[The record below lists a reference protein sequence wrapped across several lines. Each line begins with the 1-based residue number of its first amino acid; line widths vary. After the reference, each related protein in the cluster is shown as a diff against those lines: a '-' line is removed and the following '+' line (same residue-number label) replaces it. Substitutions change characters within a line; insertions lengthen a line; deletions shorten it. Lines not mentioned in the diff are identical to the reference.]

1 MAVYL
6 ILIPFFL
13 TIMICILNGAN
24 DGTYLLLPLFSN
36 ESFFNKYGKGKL
48 FLILT
53 FIGEI
58 IGATFLGEIVL
69 KKIQYGFI
77 YLYNP
82 GLLQIVIISS
92 VILFVTLFIYL
103 ISSFLPFPVSLSH
116 TMIGGL
122 IGTGLFFKYNI
133 IIKNLISTIVVW
145 TITPLVALLIGL
157 IVYKIVFTFSIKNFK
172 SIRKIKNSVLLYL
185 IAFNLLFLLIFFKK
199 SRIGFI
205 VILIFYSILT
215 SFFLLKLFFDNNN
228 SKLITSVLKKRLK
241 EDKNIFLDKSLKK
254 DAFLDRS
261 LKEKEKGKDE
271 NILKDEY
278 DNVEKIFTDLS
289 LLILPDVFIAHGAN
303 DVANCSALFSLV
315 LFSLFKN
322 RIPINY
328 NLYILFIFSII
339 LSSSIIFLSTKKAK
353 KLSCNI
359 FTIESS
365 KIFVSYYS
373 LAISTI
379 LFSFLGYRV
388 SSIYTLTGSYIGI
401 GYAKGFSIFNSRLL
415 FTLLVSWILTFGLSV
430 LLTYSFYFFIKYIG
444 IIL

>member
-1 MAVYL
+1 
-6 ILIPFFL
+6 
-13 TIMICILNGAN
+13 
-24 DGTYLLLPLFSN
+24 
-36 ESFFNKYGKGKL
+36 
-48 FLILT
+48 
-53 FIGEI
+53 
-58 IGATFLGEIVL
+58 
-69 KKIQYGFI
+69 
-77 YLYNP
+77 
-82 GLLQIVIISS
+82 
-92 VILFVTLFIYL
+92 TLFIYL

-145 TITPLVALLIGL
+145 TITPLVALLIGF

-172 SIRKIKNSVLLYL
+172 SIRKIIISAFVYL
-185 IAFNLLFLLIFFKK
+185 IIIYLLFLLIFFKK
-199 SRIGFI
+199 SKIGFF
-205 VILIFYSILT
+205 VMLIFYSILT

-228 SKLITSVLKKRLK
+228 TKLITSELKKSLK

-254 DAFLDRS
+254 DIFSDRS
-261 LKEKEKGKDE
+261 LKEKEKYE

-289 LLILPDVFIAHGAN
+289 LLILPNVFIAHGAN

-315 LFSLFKN
+315 LFSVFKN
-322 RIPINY
+322 RITINY

-339 LSSSIIFLSTKKAK
+339 LSLSIIFLSTKKAK

-359 FTIESS
+359 FMIESS
-365 KIFVSYYS
+365 KIFISYYS

-379 LFSFLGYRV
+379 LFSFFGYRV

-430 LLTYSFYFFIKYIG
+430 LLTYSLYYFINYIG
-444 IIL
+444 IKV